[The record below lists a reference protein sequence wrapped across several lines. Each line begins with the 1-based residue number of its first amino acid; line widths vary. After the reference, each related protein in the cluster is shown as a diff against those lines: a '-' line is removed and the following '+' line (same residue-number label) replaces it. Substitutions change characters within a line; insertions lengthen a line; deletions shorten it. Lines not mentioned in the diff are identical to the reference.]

1 MAKGSLL
8 ICMAMLTITSLSS
21 CGSIDK
27 AQESTTTEIPATITA
42 TEIPTTILATE
53 PEPTT
58 EETSALP
65 EAVTEPTTEPDKEQ
79 FPVNISPSPDEE
91 LPEKYV
97 IKGFKTVMQDPEL
110 PTGCEVTALCQVLN
124 HLGFKIN
131 KTELFDNFMAVDYI
145 GAVTMNQAY
154 IGDPRSKTGFGC
166 NAPVTVKTAYEYF
179 QSIDSPCCAVDITGT
194 DFRELFSWIAQDIP
208 VIVWTTM
215 GLQYGTEEYMWTAGN
230 GEKFYFNNLQ
240 HCVAIYGYDL
250 KNDKV
255 YTADPQKGNVE
266 YSIKQFEK
274 MYDIMK
280 KQAVVIYGNS
290 KTEGHFSPDPEIENN
305 DVWSRK
311 KQIEEADKKKKENT
325 ETQNTK
331 ATKSKGS
338 KK

>member
-1 MAKGSLL
+1 MAKSSLL
-8 ICMAMLTITSLSS
+8 ICMALLTITSLSS

-27 AQESTTTEIPATITA
+27 SQEYTT
-42 TEIPTTILATE
+42 TEIPTTISATELEPTTIAATE
-53 PEPTT
+53 PELTT
-58 EETSALP
+58 EEASTLT
-65 EAVTEPTTEPDKEQ
+65 EAVTEPVTETEKEQ
-79 FPVNISPSPDEE
+79 FPVNISPASDEE

-124 HLGFKIN
+124 HLGFKIT
-131 KTELFDNFMAVDYI
+131 KTDLFDKFMAVDYI

-166 NAPVTVKTAYEYF
+166 NAPVIVKTAYEYF
-179 QSIDSPCCAVDITGT
+179 QSVDSPCYAVDITGT
-194 DFRELFSWIAQDIP
+194 DFRELFSSISRDIP

-215 GLQYGTEEYMWTAGN
+215 GLQYSTERYMWTAGN
-230 GEKFYFNNLQ
+230 GEKFYFNSLQ

-255 YTADPQKGNVE
+255 YTADPQQGNVE

-274 MYDIMK
+274 MYDIMQ
-280 KQAVVIYGNS
+280 KQAVIIYGNS

-311 KQIEEADKKKKENT
+311 KQIEETEKKENT
-325 ETQNTK
+325 ETQNTE
-331 ATKSKGS
+331 ATKSKRS